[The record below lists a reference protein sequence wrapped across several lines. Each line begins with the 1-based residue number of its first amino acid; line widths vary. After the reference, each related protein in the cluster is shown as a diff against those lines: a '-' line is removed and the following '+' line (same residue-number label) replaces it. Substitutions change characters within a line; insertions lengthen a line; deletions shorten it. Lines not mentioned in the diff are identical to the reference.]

1 MSAFSKKTNNTMK
14 SIRNLCLVAVIG
26 AVLSCQDRKPS
37 TVGTG
42 ADVESR
48 VEKILSQMT
57 LAEKI
62 GQMNQVSAGGD
73 VSNYADALRKG
84 QIGSILNEV
93 DPVKINEFQRI
104 SLEESRLGIPLL
116 VARDVIHGFHTI
128 FPIPL
133 GLAATFDPAL
143 VEEGARIAA
152 LEATAQGIRWTFSP
166 MLDIAR
172 DPRWGR
178 IAEGSG
184 EDTYLDTRMA
194 EAMVRGYQGDLS
206 DTTAMAACIKHF
218 VGYGAAEGGRDYNS
232 TYLTERQ
239 LRNVYLPPFEAAV
252 KTGALTL
259 MTSFNDND
267 GVPSTGNTF
276 VVKEVLRNEWGFDGM
291 VVTDWNSMGEMI
303 NHGFGEDRKDVARKA
318 LEAGVDMDMMTYGYL
333 SHLEELVR
341 TGAVKESAIDNAVR
355 NILRVKV
362 LLGLFEH
369 PYIDVQKAAAV
380 QYAPEHLESARRGA
394 EESTILL
401 KNDGVLPLKADAL
414 RSILV
419 TGPMADAPH
428 DQLGTWA
435 FDGEKTHTETPLK
448 ALRERFPGKVTY
460 VPGLAYSREK
470 KDRFDDVVAAARR
483 ADVVL
488 VFLGEEAILSGEA
501 HALADLN
508 LIGSQSQLLAALKS
522 AGKPVVATVMAG
534 RPLTVERDLPNCDAL
549 LYSFHPGTMGG
560 PALANLLLGDVNPSG
575 KTPITFLRTVGQ
587 APLYYSHNMT
597 GRPYN
602 EETLLE
608 DIDLEAGQTSL
619 GNTSYYLDYGA
630 YPLFPFGYGLSY
642 TTFTYSGIAL
652 DREVYGADDTLT
664 VSFTLSNTGSREG
677 TEVVQVYV
685 RDVVGSITRPVK
697 ELKYFERV
705 SLQPGESRSLEV
717 KIPVSSLAFVGLDG
731 RKKVEPGEF
740 RLWVA
745 GDSASG
751 EPVTFNVQ

>member
-1 MSAFSKKTNNTMK
+1 MK
-14 SIRNLCLVAVIG
+14 HTRILML
-26 AVLSCQDRKPS
+26 AVLAAVVSCQERKTT
-37 TVGTG
+37 TVGSTP
-42 ADVESR
+42 EIEQR
-48 VEKILSQMT
+48 VERLLSRMT

-73 VSNYADALRKG
+73 VANYADALRKG

-93 DPVKINEFQRI
+93 DPVKVNEFQRI
-104 SLEESRLGIPLL
+104 SLEDSRLGIPLL
-116 VARDVIHGFHTI
+116 VARDVIHGYHTV

-152 LEATAQGIRWTFSP
+152 LEATAQGVRWTFSP

-184 EDTYLDTRMA
+184 EDVYLDARMA
-194 EAMVRGYQGDLS
+194 EAMVRGYQGRQL
-206 DTTAMAACIKHF
+206 DTTSMAACIKHF

-232 TYLTERQ
+232 TFLTERQ
-239 LRNVYLPPFEAAV
+239 LRNVYLPPFQAAV
-252 KTGALTL
+252 EAGAMTL

-276 VVKEVLRNEWGFDGM
+276 VVKDILRGEWGFDGL

-303 NHGFGEDRKDVARKA
+303 AHGFGVDRKDVARKA
-318 LEAGVDMDMMTYGYL
+318 LDAGVDMDMMTYGFL
-333 SHLEELVR
+333 SHLEELVK
-341 TGAVKESAIDNAVR
+341 TGAVKESAIDDAVR
-355 NILRVKV
+355 NILRIKV
-362 LLGLFEH
+362 QLGLFEH
-369 PYIDVQKAAAV
+369 PYVDVEKGAAV
-380 QYAPEHLESARRGA
+380 QYAPEHLAAAQRSA
-394 EESTILL
+394 EESAILL
-401 KNDGVLPLKADAL
+401 KNDGVLPLKADAV

-435 FDGEKTHTETPLK
+435 FDGDKTHTVTPLK
-448 ALRERFPGKVTY
+448 ALQERFPGKVTY
-460 VPGLAYSREK
+460 VPGLRYSREK
-470 KDRFDDVVAAARR
+470 RNAFPDVVAAARR

-508 LIGSQSQLLAALKS
+508 FKGSQSELLAALM
-522 AGKPVVATVMAG
+522 ATGKPVVATVMAG
-534 RPLTVERDLPNCDAL
+534 RPLTVERDLPNCDAM

-560 PALANLLLGDVNPSG
+560 PALANLLFGDVNPSG
-575 KTPITFLRTVGQ
+575 KTPVTFLRTVGQ

-602 EETLLE
+602 GETLLD
-608 DIDLEAGQTSL
+608 DIGMEAGQTSL

-642 TTFTYSGIAL
+642 TTFGYSGIAL
-652 DREVYGADDTLT
+652 DKAVYGKDDDIT
-664 VSFTLSNTGSREG
+664 VSLTLANTGDCDG

-685 RDVVGSITRPVK
+685 RDLVGSITRPVK
-697 ELKYFERV
+697 ELKAFDRV
-705 SLQPGESRSLEV
+705 ALKAGESKNLTFR
-717 KIPVSSLAFVGLDG
+717 IPVSDLAFYGLDG
-731 RKKVEPGEF
+731 VKKVEPGDF
-740 RLWVA
+740 QLWVA

-751 EPVTFNVQ
+751 EPVSFTVE

>member
-1 MSAFSKKTNNTMK
+1 MNH
-14 SIRNLCLVAVIG
+14 IRNLFLASLLVAS
-26 AVLSCQDRKPS
+26 LSCTERKPS
-37 TVGTG
+37 TVG
-42 ADVESR
+42 ASPEVERRVESL
-48 VEKILSQMT
+48 LSRMT

-116 VARDVIHGFHTI
+116 VARDVIHGYHTV

-152 LEATAQGIRWTFSP
+152 LEATAQGVRWTFSP

-184 EDTYLDTRMA
+184 EDTYLDARMA
-194 EAMVRGYQGDLS
+194 EAMVYGYQGRDL
-206 DTTAMAACIKHF
+206 DTTSMAACIKHF

-252 KTGALTL
+252 KAGAMTL

-267 GVPSTGNTF
+267 GVPSTGNVF
-276 VVKEVLRNEWGFDGM
+276 VVKDVLRGEWGFDGL

-303 NHGFGEDRKDVARKA
+303 NHGFGVDRQEVARKS
-318 LEAGVDMDMMTYGYL
+318 LEAGVDMDMMTYGFL
-333 SHLEELVR
+333 SHLEELVK

-362 LLGLFEH
+362 ELGLFEH
-369 PYIDVQKAAAV
+369 PYVDVEKGAAV
-380 QYAPEHLESARRGA
+380 QYAPEHLAAAQRSA
-394 EESTILL
+394 EESAILL
-401 KNDGVLPLKADAL
+401 HNDGVLPLKADAV

-435 FDGEKTHTETPLK
+435 FDGEKSHTVTPLK
-448 ALRERFPGKVTY
+448 ALQERFPGKVTF
-460 VPGLAYSREK
+460 VPGLRYSREK
-470 KDRFDDVVAAARR
+470 RDAFQDVVAAARR

-501 HALADLN
+501 HSLADLN
-508 LIGSQSQLLAALKS
+508 LKGSQSELLAALK
-522 AGKPVVATVMAG
+522 ATGKPVVATVMAG
-534 RPLTVERDLPNCDAL
+534 RPLTIERDLPNCNAM
-549 LYSFHPGTMGG
+549 LYAFHPGTMGG
-560 PALANLLLGDVNPSG
+560 PALANLLFGDVNPSG

-597 GRPYN
+597 GRPYKG
-602 EETLLE
+602 ETLID
-608 DIDLEAGQTSL
+608 DIPAEAGQTSL

-642 TTFTYSGIAL
+642 TQFAYSGIAL
-652 DREVYGADDTLT
+652 DKASYGKDDRIT
-664 VSFTLSNTGSREG
+664 VSLTLSNTGDYDG

-685 RDVVGSITRPVK
+685 RDLVGSITRPVK
-697 ELKYFERV
+697 ELKAFERV
-705 SLQPGESRSLEV
+705 ALKAGESTNLEFQ
-717 KIPVSSLAFVGLDG
+717 IPVSDLAFYGLDG
-731 RKKVEPGEF
+731 VKKVEPGDF
-740 RLWVA
+740 QLWVA

-751 EPVTFNVQ
+751 EPVSFTVE

>member
-1 MSAFSKKTNNTMK
+1 MRINLILALLALLAMSCRENKPGT
-14 SIRNLCLVAVIG
+14 IG
-26 AVLSCQDRKPS
+26 ADR
-37 TVGTG
+37 
-42 ADVESR
+42 DVEARVVRLLSR
-48 VEKILSQMT
+48 MT

-104 SLEESRLGIPLL
+104 SLEETRLGIPLL
-116 VARDVIHGFHTI
+116 VARDVIHGYHTV

-152 LEATAQGIRWTFSP
+152 LEATAQGVRWTFSP

-184 EDTYLDTRMA
+184 EDTYLDARMA
-194 EAMVRGYQGDLS
+194 EAMVYGYQGRDL
-206 DTTAMAACIKHF
+206 DTTSMAACIKHF

-239 LRNVYLPPFEAAV
+239 LRNVYLPPFQAAV
-252 KTGALTL
+252 EAGAMTL

-276 VVKEVLRNEWGFDGM
+276 VVKDVLRGEWGFDGL

-303 NHGFGEDRKDVARKA
+303 DHGFGVDRKDVAQKA
-318 LEAGVDMDMMTYGYL
+318 LEAGVDMDMMTYGFL
-333 SHLEELVR
+333 SHLEELVK

-362 LLGLFEH
+362 KLGLFEH
-369 PYIDVQKAAAV
+369 PYVDVEKGSAV
-380 QYAPEHLESARRGA
+380 QYAPEHLAAAQRSA
-394 EESTILL
+394 EESAILL
-401 KNDGVLPLKADAL
+401 KNDGALPLKADAV

-435 FDGEKTHTETPLK
+435 FDGEKSHTVTPLK
-448 ALRERFPGKVTY
+448 ALQERFPGKVTF
-460 VPGLAYSREK
+460 VPGLRYSREK
-470 KDRFDDVVAAARR
+470 RDAFQDVVAAARR

-501 HALADLN
+501 HSLADLN
-508 LIGSQSQLLAALKS
+508 LKGSQSELLAALK
-522 AGKPVVATVMAG
+522 ATGKPVVATVMAG
-534 RPLTVERDLPNCDAL
+534 RPLTIERDLPNCSAM
-549 LYSFHPGTMGG
+549 LYAFHPGTMGG
-560 PALANLLLGDVNPSG
+560 PALANLLFGDVNPSG

-597 GRPYN
+597 GRPYKG
-602 EETLLE
+602 ETLID
-608 DIDLEAGQTSL
+608 DIPAEAGQTSL

-642 TTFTYSGIAL
+642 TQFAYSGIAL
-652 DREVYGADDTLT
+652 DKAAYGKDDTIT
-664 VSFTLSNTGSREG
+664 VSLTLSNTGEYAG

-685 RDVVGSITRPVK
+685 RDLVGSITRPVK
-697 ELKYFERV
+697 ELKAFERV
-705 SLQPGESRSLEV
+705 ALKAGESTNLEFR
-717 KIPVSSLAFVGLDG
+717 IPVSDLAFYGLDG
-731 RKKVEPGEF
+731 VKKVEPGDF
-740 RLWVA
+740 QLWVA

-751 EPVTFNVQ
+751 EPVSFAVE